1 MIISAIYTI
10 CGLNRSITELYIG
23 SLAVELLTIDR
34 SSIVVALVGLDWRNA
49 NKVLSHFQIINFP
62 LPSPRSGVWCL
73 CVCAKKKKTRFFDSD
88 RLSIITYC
96 PIGIIS
102 NGGLL
107 RVIERLDSIETEPEE
122 MYKCLSQEPK
132 NAVKNLLASRYLY
145 KF

>member
-1 MIISAIYTI
+1 MTRRSVYGDNNDYKCYTI

-23 SLAVELLTIDR
+23 SLADELLTIDR

-62 LPSPRSGVWCL
+62 LPSPRSGVSP

-102 NGGLL
+102 NGGL
-107 RVIERLDSIETEPEE
+107 R
-122 MYKCLSQEPK
+122 
-132 NAVKNLLASRYLY
+132 
-145 KF
+145 